1 MKMNVQDFGKK
12 LLGDRKLGMWDLQR
26 KRKIVKVG
34 RQIHG
39 K

>member
-1 MKMNVQDFGKK
+1 MNVQDLGGK
-12 LLGDRKLGMWDLQR
+12 LLGDRKLGMWDLKR
-26 KRKIVKVG
+26 KRKINNVG